1 MLICVCLCVYR
12 CVCENVCVC
21 VNERERETKG
31 DSSKVAMGFGR
42 QVMELSINRLKNLE
56 ALYWWENTDKS
67 KVSRK
72 GQYQ

>member
-1 MLICVCLCVYR
+1 M
-12 CVCENVCVC
+12 
-21 VNERERETKG
+21 RERETKG